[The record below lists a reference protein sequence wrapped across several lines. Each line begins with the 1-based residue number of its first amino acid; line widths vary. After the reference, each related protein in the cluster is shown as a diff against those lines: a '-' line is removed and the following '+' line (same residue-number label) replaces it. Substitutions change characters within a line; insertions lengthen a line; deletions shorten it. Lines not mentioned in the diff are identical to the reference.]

1 MLSQAKQPVLYV
13 RTIMINSPLR
23 FDARRNVATFLV
35 MAVLLSG
42 CSKNSSTKPPSAIS
56 NEGPTV
62 AAPETPVDFTP
73 PSAETT
79 SNDSARPE
87 KPDNDTQQAVTQL
100 PITGEFPSILFVDH
114 EGHRVGRRDLHGSV
128 CLAQV
133 LAKADDDTKRQ
144 PSGALEK
151 LTEKLKS
158 TSSWKYTLIVN
169 VLLDTAA
176 ADGKLKELADEGNQ
190 PADDHWYY
198 WAPADET
205 ATGLSELTNK
215 VILID
220 PVGRMRGAFA
230 IEEAGQTA
238 ALEEAIEQ
246 LWNEQVP
253 FLDEVLQTTWMDAR
267 RDAQLEQK
275 ENIPVQHDFQF
286 RDVRKKS
293 GIRFLHRIVD
303 DAGSDYK
310 GVHYDHGNGV
320 TIADVDADGLTDVY
334 FVNQLGENELY
345 RNRGDGTFE
354 DITSAAGVAVGDRVC
369 VAASFVDIDNDG
381 DADLYVTAVRKGN
394 LLFLND
400 GHGQFTDATDDSG
413 LGYKGHSS
421 GAVFF
426 DFDRD
431 GLLDLF
437 LCNVGKYTTE
447 ETGRGGYY
455 VGFKDAFSGHLKPD
469 RTELSRL
476 YKNTDGKS
484 FEDVTQKFGLQE
496 GSWTGDAA
504 ACDLNND
511 GWPDLYVL
519 DMQGNDEYYEN
530 QQGQGFVRKSRDI
543 FPKTPWGAMG
553 VAVAD
558 FDNDLDL
565 DLFITDMHSDM
576 SKDILA
582 DIRSEVSLNSFF
594 FEEKEKATMKLPE
607 SLLKSEG
614 ASVYGNAFFRND
626 GDGVFTEIS
635 AQYNAENYW
644 PWGLSSGDLNADG
657 LEDAFVTSSMN
668 YPYRYGVNSVML
680 NDGKQFHDA
689 EFVLGVEPRAG
700 GRTAQPWI
708 QVDCA
713 EAEGELMEKVVTGHQ
728 GEVTVWGSLGSRSS
742 VFLDIDDDGDLDVI
756 TSEFNDVPLVLES
769 NLAQR
774 HTINYVKVRL
784 TGKSCNRNG
793 VGALLTIHAG
803 EKKLLRLY
811 DGKVGYLAQGIPKMY
826 VGLGDVTQVESID
839 IVWPS
844 GSSQTFNGPWA
855 TGETIT
861 LVEDD

>member
-1 MLSQAKQPVLYV
+1 M
-13 RTIMINSPLR
+13 TDSPAN
-23 FDARRNVATFLV
+23 FHARNYVATLLLV
-35 MAVLLSG
+35 VAILLPG
-42 CSKNSSTKPPSAIS
+42 CSQDSSTEKSIPAS
-56 NEGPTV
+56 NKVPTV
-62 AAPETPVDFTP
+62 VSPEPTVDTTPTA
-73 PSAETT
+73 AET
-79 SNDSARPE
+79 N
-87 KPDNDTQQAVTQL
+87 PDGSSQPDDTGDGSQQFANQL
-100 PITGEFPSILFVDH
+100 PVIGEFPPASFVDH
-114 EGHRVGRRDLHGSV
+114 EGDRVGRRDLHGSV
-128 CLAQV
+128 CLARFFVKKDEPTEGQ
-133 LAKADDDTKRQ
+133 Q
-144 PSGALEK
+144 SIALQALSKK
-151 LTEKLKS
+151 LT
-158 TSSWKYTLIVN
+158 SSSNWKYTLIVN
-169 VLLDTAA
+169 VFLDAAA
-176 ADGKLKELADEGNQ
+176 ADGGLEKFSNEASQ
-190 PADDHWYY
+190 PADDHWRY
-198 WAPADET
+198 WAPFGET
-205 ATGLSELTNK
+205 KIDLSELTNK
-215 VILID
+215 VVLID
-220 PVGRMRGAFA
+220 PVGRFRGAFA
-230 IEEAGQTA
+230 LENAGDIA
-238 ALEEAIEQ
+238 SLESAIEQ

-253 FLDEVLQTTWMDAR
+253 FLQGVLQSTWMDAR
-267 RDAQLEQK
+267 RDAQMEQK
-275 ENIPVQHDFQF
+275 DQIPVQHAFQF
-286 RDVRKKS
+286 QDVRKKS
-293 GIRFLHRIVD
+293 GIRFLHQIVD

-320 TIADVDADGLTDVY
+320 TIADVDADGLTDIY

-345 RNRGDGTFE
+345 RNRGDGTFKN
-354 DITSAAGVAVGDRVC
+354 ITSTAGVAVGDRVC

-400 GHGQFTDATDDSG
+400 GHGHFTDATDGSG
-413 LGYKGHSS
+413 LGYEGHSS

-476 YKNTDGKS
+476 YRNTNGQS
-484 FEDVTQKFGLQE
+484 FEDVTEKFGMKE

-504 ACDLNND
+504 ACDLNDD
-511 GWPDLYVL
+511 GWLDLYVL

-530 QQGQGFVRKSRDI
+530 QQGKGFVRKSRKI

-553 VAVAD
+553 IAVAD

-594 FEEKEKATMKLPE
+594 FEEKDKATMKLPE

-668 YPYRYGVNSVML
+668 YPYRYGINSVML
-680 NDGKQFHDA
+680 NDGNQFHDA

-708 QVDCA
+708 QVNC
-713 EAEGELMEKVVTGHQ
+713 EQAEGSLMEKVVAGQQ

-742 VFLDIDDDGDLDVI
+742 VFLDIDNDGDLDVI

-784 TGKSCNRNG
+784 TGKSSNRNG

-826 VGLGDVTQVESID
+826 VGLGDVTQVDSID

-844 GSSQTFNGPWA
+844 GNRQTLNGPWA
-855 TGETIT
+855 TGETIV
-861 LVEDD
+861 LAEDD

>member
-1 MLSQAKQPVLYV
+1 MHWRAQNHLFSDV
-13 RTIMINSPLR
+13 RNIMTDTALR
-23 FDARRNVATFLV
+23 SHAWNCVATLLAI
-35 MAVLLSG
+35 AVLLPG
-42 CSKNSSTKPPSAIS
+42 CGQNSSTGNSNPDSTAVPAIDSAD
-56 NEGPTV
+56 TV
-62 AAPETPVDFTP
+62 AESTP
-73 PSAETT
+73 PASDTVPDGST
-79 SNDSARPE
+79 DS
-87 KPDNDTQQAVTQL
+87 DDVVDGTGQSTNQL
-100 PITGEFPSILFVDH
+100 PVIGEFPSAPFVDH
-114 EGHRVGRRDLHGSV
+114 EGDMVGRRDLHGSV

-133 LAKADDDTKRQ
+133 FATADKRIDEVHTVALKAL
-144 PSGALEK
+144 S
-151 LTEKLKS
+151 EKLKS
-158 TSSWKYTLIVN
+158 GSNWKYTLFVN
-169 VLLDTAA
+169 VFLDAA
-176 ADGKLKELADEGNQ
+176 GGGLAKLSHEAGQ
-190 PADDHWYY
+190 PADDHWRY
-198 WAPADET
+198 WAPVDET
-205 ATGLSELTNK
+205 GNNLSELTDK
-215 VILID
+215 VVLID
-220 PVGRMRGAFA
+220 PVGRYRGAFA
-230 IEEAGQTA
+230 LENDDEVR
-238 ALEEAIEQ
+238 ALELAIAQ
-246 LWNEQVP
+246 LWSEQVP
-253 FLDEVLQTTWMDAR
+253 FLQEVLQTTWMDAR
-267 RDAQLEQK
+267 RDAQMQQVDQ
-275 ENIPVQHDFQF
+275 IPVQHDFQF

-293 GIRFLHRIVD
+293 GIRFLHQIVD

-320 TIADVDADGLTDVY
+320 TIADVDADGLTDIY
-334 FVNQLGENELY
+334 FVNQLGENKLY

-354 DITSAAGVAVGDRVC
+354 DITASSGVAVGDRVC

-400 GHGQFTDATDDSG
+400 GRGQFTDATDGSG
-413 LGYKGHSS
+413 LGYEGHSS

-476 YKNTDGKS
+476 YRNTDGKS
-484 FEDVTQKFGLQE
+484 FEDVTEKFGLQE

-626 GDGVFTEIS
+626 GNGVFTEIS

-680 NDGKQFHDA
+680 NDGKRFHDA

-784 TGKSCNRNG
+784 TGKSSNRNG

-803 EKKLLRLY
+803 EKNLLRLY

-826 VGLGDVTQVESID
+826 VGLGEVTQVESID
-839 IVWPS
+839 VVWPS